1 MSIKIFHP
9 CVRLGLS
16 PRGTIALLKM
26 TKATALLNGR
36 DFAIP
41 DDTLYAFKDVCMHRI
56 LLNSKAKINGMN
68 TESVLKEIVAAV
80 QIPKIKR

>member
-1 MSIKIFHP
+1 
-9 CVRLGLS
+9 
-16 PRGTIALLKM
+16 
-26 TKATALLNGR
+26 
-36 DFAIP
+36 
-41 DDTLYAFKDVCMHRI
+41 MHRI